1 MFHILT
7 MMVMTQMYDYQ
18 NSMIKIQ
25 TYCMYFIICKFYH
38 SFKKSRNSKNK
49 NSNNNFLKSHWY
61 TNEKGYN

>member
-1 MFHILT
+1 MEMFHILT

-18 NSMIKIQ
+18 NSMTKIQ

-49 NSNNNFLKSHWY
+49 KSDNNF
-61 TNEKGYN
+61 